1 MHQKC
6 ANFKKFEF
14 LLYKMIYIVLF
25 EGDVPLMMGT
35 STGVDVQI
43 SLEIA
48 LLFVVLKHSVHFF
61 KALDYRFVA

>member
-1 MHQKC
+1 
-6 ANFKKFEF
+6 
-14 LLYKMIYIVLF
+14 MIHIVLF

-35 STGVDVQI
+35 STSVDVQI